1 MRYENKRAKQPL
13 ALEAC
18 LSDCIASYLYQS
30 IRGKYAMLDP
40 SIQSSD
46 LQVEVEEHAE
56 GHAEGQTEQTE
67 AQIERPVQDQTVNDL
82 HPIELTAH
90 ALLNGPLENLHENFE
105 LLTQSQ
111 YILLTRLKLIE
122 NRLTSFE
129 KAFCEEGLFV
139 NDRDVQNSF
148 SRIKELR
155 KLLLKSLKTLSKISD
170 RVNDMST
177 KLELDEDLV

>member
-1 MRYENKRAKQPL
+1 
-13 ALEAC
+13 
-18 LSDCIASYLYQS
+18 
-30 IRGKYAMLDP
+30 
-40 SIQSSD
+40 
-46 LQVEVEEHAE
+46 
-56 GHAEGQTEQTE
+56 
-67 AQIERPVQDQTVNDL
+67 NDL

-139 NDRDVQNSF
+139 SDRDVQNSF

-177 KLELDEDLV
+177 KLE

>member
-1 MRYENKRAKQPL
+1 MRYENKRAKEPL

-18 LSDCIASYLYQS
+18 FSVCIASYLYQS

-40 SIQSSD
+40 SIQRSD
-46 LQVEVEEHAE
+46 LQLEAE
-56 GHAEGQTEQTE
+56 GHAEAQTEQTE
-67 AQIERPVQDQTVNDL
+67 VQTERPVQDQTVNDL

-90 ALLNGPLENLHENFE
+90 ALLNGPLENLYENFE

-139 NDRDVQNSF
+139 SDRDVQNSF

-177 KLELDEDLV
+177 KLELDEDLA